1 MKEIID
7 KFNLTDI
14 VHFIFIIAIVL
25 LLLLLLSQ
33 VLVAGPISRAKTPVI
48 RL

>member
-25 LLLLLLSQ
+25 LLLLLSQ

-48 RL
+48 TL